1 MLNVLDAQIISIEN
15 SVYIYIYIYKLK
27 IRYQGASFI
36 YDVDRIDLSSYDVY
50 ARTCTSIEV
59 IRQTSDIPYKYYK

>member
-1 MLNVLDAQIISIEN
+1 MSL
-15 SVYIYIYIYKLK
+15 YIYMYILK
-27 IRYQGASFI
+27 IRYKGASFI

-59 IRQTSDIPYKYYK
+59 IQYKWRTWEILQVKF